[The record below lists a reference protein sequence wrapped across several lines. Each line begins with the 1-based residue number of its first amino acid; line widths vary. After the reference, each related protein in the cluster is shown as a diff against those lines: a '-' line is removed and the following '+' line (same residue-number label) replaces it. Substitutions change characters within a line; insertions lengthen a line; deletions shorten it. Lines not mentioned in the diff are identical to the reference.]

1 MEGFHPTK
9 EDNYNDPS
17 GELVSK
23 PGGAAVP
30 KQLGDHDKLPDT
42 DVVEVV
48 LQMSK
53 EGKLNKRNPNQARA

>member
-1 MEGFHPTK
+1 MTI
-9 EDNYNDPS
+9 
-17 GELVSK
+17 LVEWYRK
-23 PGGAAVP
+23 QQAAVP

-53 EGKLNKRNPNQARA
+53 EGKLNEPNPNRASERLANPSESLNL